1 MLDND
6 KQTTQPT
13 TQPAESPK
21 PQAPRMPA
29 DRIEKG
35 ETPDLGRK

>member
-1 MLDND
+1 MPDND

-13 TQPAESPK
+13 TQPAESPR

-35 ETPDLGRK
+35 ETPDLERK

>member
-1 MLDND
+1 MLNND
-6 KQTTQPT
+6 KQSTQPS
-13 TQPAESPK
+13 TQPAERPK
-21 PQAPRMPA
+21 PEAPRMPA

>member
-6 KQTTQPT
+6 KQPTQPP
-13 TQPAESPK
+13 TQPAERAK
-21 PQAPRMPA
+21 PQAPKMPA